1 MKPDES
7 LLRSHLEEA
16 PFLAGCD
23 AGKWGVVG
31 EAKDIIWPHPIFW
44 IATAPQLVNGGKISL
59 RFTADGYSA
68 SAPTACPWD
77 IEENARLE
85 TAKWPKV
92 SGKFAKVFRT
102 DWNGAVALYA
112 PCDRIA
118 MAGHEHWRQQ
128 FPAWWWQ
135 SHFTI
140 NKYLAFVYMILNPRS
155 LKDEK
160 A

>member
-7 LLRSHLEEA
+7 LFRTHLDEA
-16 PFLAGCD
+16 PFLAGAD
-23 AGKWGVVG
+23 AGKWGVIG
-31 EAKDIIWPHPIFW
+31 GAKDILWPHAILW
-44 IATAPQLVNGGKISL
+44 VAAAPLLVPDGKIAL
-59 RFTADGYSA
+59 RFTLDGYSA

-77 IEENARLE
+77 VEKRARLE
-85 TAKWPKV
+85 LSKWPKV

-112 PCDRIA
+112 PVDRVA
-118 MAGHEHWRQQ
+118 MAGHEHWQQQ

-135 SHFTI
+135 PHFTI
-140 NKYLAFVYMILNPRS
+140 CKYLGFVHMVLNPRMF
-155 LKDEK
+155 KNET